1 MYVKKDDMVI
11 VLTGKDKGKKGKI
24 LRVFRDLDKV
34 TVEGVAVRKKTM
46 KAKSKGRKGQVIEMA
61 APIHVSNP
69 AFGIC
74 ALAAESAAKHM
85 DRIRMIR
92 DFFFMV
98 PPSIDDKK
106 LIIV

>member
-61 APIHVSNP
+61 APIHVSNV
-69 AFGIC
+69 
-74 ALAAESAAKHM
+74 AL
-85 DRIRMIR
+85 
-92 DFFFMV
+92 
-98 PPSIDDKK
+98 IDPKTDKPTRVGSK
-106 LIIV
+106 VIAGKKVRVTKKSGVEI